1 MPVENNTSTQS
12 AFSYLQYKNK
22 VSGLVSGMDI
32 DSIMEK
38 LMKAESAQM
47 EKLQQQ
53 KQKYEWKRDAYRDVN
68 TKLSTFEKNIF
79 TDYGL
84 KGSWN
89 MKNVGV
95 SNDSLS
101 AIATASA
108 NGTLDI
114 TEAKLATAGQK
125 VVTMGGIETA
135 TGKLSD
141 LNITSTD
148 GKFSFK
154 VDNGATQTI
163 SYSKD
168 DTIESFTQKLNASG
182 AFDAVVKNGELSIKP
197 KGNVTTVDSEGPYSS
212 TFASKLGFTMTGSS
226 ISGEAKRTIDTTTS
240 GATITADSTV
250 SSLGLSNGKFTIKA
264 INEKGEY
271 TTKEIAYKATDK
283 ISDVMTKINSSGV
296 GVTAVVSGN
305 QLSLTANTEGTG
317 ADGAINITS
326 DNNGLFQKLGV
337 LDGKTGDVTSGAG
350 SKEGSSGYIVANGV
364 KIEGKSNQYTVSGY
378 QVTINKNINI
388 GTDGNALKA
397 DDPNRVAGTKVS
409 STTDTDK
416 IVDKVKKF
424 VDSYNELI
432 ADLGKQTSEK
442 KKTGYAPLTD
452 AQKSEMTKDE
462 IEKWEAAAKEGL
474 LKGDTTINRVLSD
487 MRSTLS
493 NYGSGGEDMLAKIG
507 ITTSKSYKDNGKLEI
522 DEDKLKAALSND
534 PDVVSRIFTGDG
546 NGNDGIVSKMRTTA
560 QNAVKTIQKTAGSA
574 TSESEA
580 TYSLGKTIMSLDN
593 KIDDWKDRLKGIEE
607 RYWKQFSAME
617 NAIQKAN
624 SQSSIFMQQ

>member
-68 TKLSTFEKNIF
+68 TKLSTFEKNAF

-84 KGSWN
+84 KSSWN
-89 MKNVGV
+89 MKNVSV
-95 SNDSLS
+95 SNDSVS
-101 AIATASA
+101 AVATSSA
-108 NGTLDI
+108 NGTLNI
-114 TEAKLATAGQK
+114 TEAQVSTAGQK
-125 VVTMGGIETA
+125 VVSMGASLADLGFSADNGTFKYTVDGKEKSIAYSKNDSLESVAKKLNATGDFSVAIKNENGSATFDITASKDIAVSGNSATFLNKLGMNNASAGSVAAGDKGTTTA
-135 TGKLSD
+135 TGKMAISD
-141 LNITSTD
+141 
-148 GKFSFK
+148 
-154 VDNGATQTI
+154 
-163 SYSKD
+163 
-168 DTIESFTQKLNASG
+168 
-182 AFDAVVKNGELSIKP
+182 
-197 KGNVTTVDSEGPYSS
+197 SS
-212 TFASKLGFTMTGSS
+212 TIASLGMTSGEFTM
-226 ISGEAKRTIDTTTS
+226 
-240 GATITADSTV
+240 
-250 SSLGLSNGKFTIKA
+250 KA
-264 INEKGEY
+264 INDKGEY
-271 TTKEIAYKATDK
+271 TEKTIKYNATDK
-283 ISDVMTKINSSGV
+283 VSDVMSKINSSGV
-296 GVTAVVSGN
+296 GVTALVADGK
-305 QLSLTANTEGTG
+305 LSLTANTEGTG
-317 ADGAINITS
+317 AEGSINITS
-326 DNNGLFQKLGV
+326 DDGGLFQKLGV
-337 LDGKTGDVTSGAG
+337 LSDQTGKVA
-350 SKEGSSGYIVANGV
+350 EGSNGYVVANGV
-364 KIEGKSNQYTVSGY
+364 KIEGTSNKYNISGY
-378 QVTINKNINI
+378 QVTLSKNITSN
-388 GTDGNALKA
+388 DAA
-397 DDPNRVAGTKVS
+397 TKIT
-409 STTDTDK
+409 STNDTDK
-416 IVDKVKKF
+416 VVDKVKKF

-432 ADLGKQTSEK
+432 ADLGKQTSER

-462 IEKWEAAAKEGL
+462 IEKWEVTAKQGL
-474 LKGDTTINRVLSD
+474 LKSDTTINKVLSD

-493 NYGSGGEDMLAKIG
+493 NYGAGGEDMLSKIG

-522 DEDKLKAALSND
+522 DEDKLRKALESD

-574 TSESEA
+574 TSESDA
-580 TYSLGKTIMSLDN
+580 TYSLGKTITSLDN

-624 SQSSIFMQQ
+624 SQSSIFMQY